1 MCLIGYRLGR
11 HLANPTAAK
20 GLPVPND
27 LDEITGPVNPDG
39 QDINVVNKQLDVK
52 IGWGTRFF
60 EASLWILGILIG
72 AAIGFLATRNP
83 AIAGAGAL
91 GGVLPGVIFL
101 FMKTNAAAY
110 LRKLQQQ
117 IQAAASQVDNYL
129 EQRVIILQNLAALL
143 SRSIDLDKD
152 VMLGVAAL
160 RSGTNLDSDASRNE
174 RAATVDSMFGRINVA
189 FEAYPNLRA
198 QDNIAEGMRQNSNL
212 QKEITAA
219 RNLYNDTVATWNRDI
234 FAWPTKQIVAA
245 KAGYTT
251 RVPFSASQETKAA
264 ARSTFF

>member
-1 MCLIGYRLGR
+1 M
-11 HLANPTAAK
+11 
-20 GLPVPND
+20 PND

-39 QDINVVNKQLDVK
+39 QDVNVINKQLAVE

-60 EASLWILGILIG
+60 EASLWVLGVLAG
-72 AAIGFLATRNP
+72 AAIGYAASQKPL
-83 AIAGAGAL
+83 IAAVGAL
-91 GGVLPGVIFL
+91 AGVLPGVIFL

-117 IQAAASQVDNYL
+117 IQATASQVDNYL
-129 EQRVIILQNLAALL
+129 EQRVIILQNLAALV
-143 SRSIDLDKD
+143 SKSVDLDKD
-152 VMLGVAAL
+152 VMMGVAAL
-160 RSGTNLDSDASRNE
+160 RSGTNPNADDARNE
-174 RAATVDSMFGRINVA
+174 RSAGVDSMFGRINVA
-189 FEAYPNLRA
+189 FEAYPDLRA
-198 QDNIAEGMRQNSNL
+198 QENIAEAMRQNAYL

-219 RNLYNDTVATWNRDI
+219 RNLFNDTVATWNRDI

-251 RVPFSASQETKAA
+251 RIPFSASQETKAA